1 MVTRTSRT
9 EEAGLGSSSDT
20 NARRLAWLRQ
30 MILIRRFEERAAEA
44 YTRRKIAG
52 FLHLYI
58 GQESTA
64 VGAIGALEPQDF
76 VISHYR
82 EHGHAL
88 ARGMDPNAI
97 MAELYGRATG
107 CSGGRG
113 GSMHLFD
120 REKRFMGGYAIVG
133 GQMPLAVGLALASRH
148 RKQPEVTLNFFGDG
162 AVNEGEFHESLNLA
176 SLWKLPIVFF
186 CENNFFGMG
195 TAIARA
201 SAVTEIA
208 RRADAYNIPA
218 AVVDGMDPDAVFAAT
233 KAAVEHARSG
243 EGPYFIECRTYRFRG
258 HSMADAVLYRTK
270 AEEDVW
276 RQRDPIDQFARRLE
290 AEGVLKSGDLD
301 GVRDEVERLTEAAV
315 AFAESSPEPEIS
327 TLFDKIYAPREE
339 R

>member
-1 MVTRTSRT
+1 MVTRTSKV
-9 EEAGLGSSSDT
+9 EEAAGAPDAAA
-20 NARRLAWLRQ
+20 NRRLEWLRQ

-44 YTRRKIAG
+44 YTQRKIAG

-64 VGAIGALEPQDF
+64 VGAIGALEPGDF

-88 ARGMDPNAI
+88 VRGMDPKVV

-120 REKRFMGGYAIVG
+120 RERRFMGGYAIVG
-133 GQMPLAVGLALASRH
+133 GQMPLAVGLALASKY
-148 RKQPEVTLNFFGDG
+148 RKEPDITLNFFGDG

-176 SLWKLPIVFF
+176 SLWKLPVIFF

-195 TAIARA
+195 TAIDRA

-208 RRADAYNIPA
+208 RRADAYGIPA
-218 AVVDGMDPDAVFAAT
+218 AVVDGMDADAVYEAT
-233 KAAVEHARSG
+233 TAAVAHARSG
-243 EGPYFIECRTYRFRG
+243 QGPYFIECQTYRFRG
-258 HSMADAVLYRTK
+258 HSMSDAVLYRTK
-270 AEEDVW
+270 AEEEVW
-276 RQRDPIDQFARRLE
+276 RQRDPIEQFARRLE
-290 AEGVLKSGDLD
+290 SEGILQAGDLD
-301 GVRDEVERLTEAAV
+301 GIRADVERVVEAA
-315 AFAESSPEPEIS
+315 AQFADESPEPELS
-327 TLFDKIYAPREE
+327 TLHDHIYAPREQA
-339 R
+339 

>member
-1 MVTRTSRT
+1 MVTRTSKV
-9 EEAGLGSSSDT
+9 EEAAGAPDAAA
-20 NARRLAWLRQ
+20 NRRLEWLRQ

-44 YTRRKIAG
+44 YTQRKIAG

-64 VGAIGALEPQDF
+64 VGAIGALEPGDF

-88 ARGMDPNAI
+88 VRGMDPKVV

-120 REKRFMGGYAIVG
+120 RERRFMGGYAIVG
-133 GQMPLAVGLALASRH
+133 GQMPLAVGLALASKY
-148 RKQPEVTLNFFGDG
+148 RKEPDITLNFFGDG

-176 SLWKLPIVFF
+176 SLWKLPVVFF

-195 TAIARA
+195 TAIDRA

-208 RRADAYNIPA
+208 RRADAYGIPA
-218 AVVDGMDPDAVFAAT
+218 AVVDGMD
-233 KAAVEHARSG
+233 
-243 EGPYFIECRTYRFRG
+243 
-258 HSMADAVLYRTK
+258 ADAV
-270 AEEDVW
+270 
-276 RQRDPIDQFARRLE
+276 
-290 AEGVLKSGDLD
+290 
-301 GVRDEVERLTEAAV
+301 
-315 AFAESSPEPEIS
+315 
-327 TLFDKIYAPREE
+327 
-339 R
+339 

>member
-1 MVTRTSRT
+1 MVTRKA
-9 EEAGLGSSSDT
+9 EAAPRALSPK
-20 NARRLAWLRQ
+20 NAHRLEFLRQ

-44 YTRRKIAG
+44 YTQRKVAG

-58 GQESTA
+58 GQEATA
-64 VGAIGALEPQDF
+64 VGAIGSLQPQDF

-88 ARGMDPNAI
+88 ARGMSPDVI

-120 REKRFMGGYAIVG
+120 RSKRFMGGYAIVG
-133 GQMPLAVGLALASRH
+133 GETVLAVGLALASQY

-162 AVNEGEFHESLNLA
+162 SVNEGEFHEALNLA
-176 SLWKLPIVFF
+176 SLWKLPVVFF

-218 AVVDGMDPDAVFAAT
+218 RVVDGMDPDAVYAAT
-233 KAAVEHARSG
+233 DAAVRHARDG
-243 EGPYFIECRTYRFRG
+243 NGPFFIECQTYRFRG

-270 AEEDVW
+270 AEEEVW
-276 RQRDPIDQFARRLE
+276 RQRDPIENYARRLGDEGFLPAE
-290 AEGVLKSGDLD
+290 ALQAM
-301 GVRDEVERLTEAAV
+301 RDEVEGVIDAAV
-315 AFAESSPEPEIS
+315 QFAEESPEPDVS
-327 TLFDKIYAPREE
+327 TLGDMIYAPREAQ
-339 R
+339 